1 MSIAGASKDQK
12 LAAIITPP
20 AKPNMLSRNLWL
32 IFFVINTSEA
42 PRAVITQVNSDAIIV
57 WTNGSNSKKK
67 STNYRHSFHSIFLYI
82 KSYQISIFKD
92 RIKQEILISYLFIVI
107 IIKFACILHFLL
119 YFFKY
124 CNFIDL
130 LQ

>member
-42 PRAVITQVNSDAIIV
+42 PRAVISQVYSDAIIV

-67 STNYRHSFHSIFLYI
+67 PTNYRHSFNSFFLYI
-82 KSYQISIFKD
+82 KSYYISFFTYY
-92 RIKQEILISYLFIVI
+92 IKT
-107 IIKFACILHFLL
+107 KILHIK
-119 YFFKY
+119 YF
-124 CNFIDL
+124 
-130 LQ
+130 

>member
-82 KSYQISIFKD
+82 KSYQISIFTY
-92 RIKQEILISYLFIVI
+92 RIKQKSLISKLFSAIRI
-107 IIKFACILHFLL
+107 RLTCILHFLL
-119 YFFKY
+119 YFFISH
-124 CNFIDL
+124 NFMY
-130 LQ
+130 